1 MVNVRVLIVEDEE
14 WAFSAAREAACAAC
28 DDNLVN
34 AKIDRFKGLVELENI
49 RDEIGYKYDLLI
61 LDLKLGDAQDS
72 DKDTAKILIKMSK
85 EQFIPVVVYSA
96 FTGDIDNEIPRDES
110 HKLILIVTKGG
121 TSDGKTLKGSISDLI
136 KLKMPLITLKESI
149 DKQFTAIS
157 TETME
162 KILESKDSRESE
174 TIQAMIVSRLTAFM
188 ISKMDSL
195 IGSNGNMPA
204 EAKVIYPVLATEPN
218 MPVAMG
224 DILEDR
230 EKSLWLVA
238 SPSCDMVLDEKTQ
251 KPKIMNA
258 LLLRCFKE
266 PSEIDTYFG
275 SHIDLRQKERVIPLK
290 VPTDISEAGV
300 LIMYTKAFKTQPFE
314 EIKCWKKIMT
324 AASPYAEDIKATFM
338 RDLMRIGTPD
348 ADPTDKELIKG
359 FTKALG
365 K

>member
-238 SPSCDMVLDEKTQ
+238 SPSCDMVLYGKPPA
-251 KPKIMNA
+251 PKIKNA
-258 LLLRCFKE
+258 ILLRCFTEPLDMKTYTGRETVDLMNEKE
-266 PSEIDTYFG
+266 T
-275 SHIDLRQKERVIPLK
+275 VIPLRVPKIVSKEGMLMIHTKFYETRLFTEINGWTK
-290 VPTDISEAGV
+290 V
-300 LIMYTKAFKTQPFE
+300 
-314 EIKCWKKIMT
+314 MT
-324 AASPYAEDIKATFM
+324 VASPYAEDIKATFM
-338 RDLMRIGTPD
+338 RDLMRIGTPNVI
-348 ADPTDKELIKG
+348 PDKKTLLKDFKG
-359 FTKALG
+359 N
-365 K
+365 